1 MSERM
6 MSLKWVRWLAVAAIG
21 IVAGTG
27 GADEAAK
34 KEQAP
39 KVHLELAVV
48 VNSNPTVLSYTVRND
63 GPSDYDI
70 RHGSGGYLVVTR
82 SDGLVRSF
90 EATACWQRVVLKPS
104 ESFTGRMPE
113 DVVTMITK
121 GALSKKLGVYRLRW
135 RIHDV
140 YSNELIFLWDKKTNP
155 EEMTLAEIEQ
165 ALADLPKK
173 KQLTKGEQ
181 RRRWELELFAKRY
194 REEGDLTQILE
205 PKK

>member
-1 MSERM
+1 
-6 MSLKWVRWLAVAAIG
+6 
-21 IVAGTG
+21 
-27 GADEAAK
+27 
-34 KEQAP
+34 
-39 KVHLELAVV
+39 
-48 VNSNPTVLSYTVRND
+48 
-63 GPSDYDI
+63 
-70 RHGSGGYLVVTR
+70 
-82 SDGLVRSF
+82 
-90 EATACWQRVVLKPS
+90 
-104 ESFTGRMPE
+104 
-113 DVVTMITK
+113 MITK